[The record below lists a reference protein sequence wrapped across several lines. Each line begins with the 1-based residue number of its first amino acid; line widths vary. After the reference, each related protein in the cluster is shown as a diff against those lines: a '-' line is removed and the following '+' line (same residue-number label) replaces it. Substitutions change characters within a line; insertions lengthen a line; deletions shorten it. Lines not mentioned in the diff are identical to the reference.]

1 MRSVIELDPGNADA
15 MNALGYTLADQTN
28 RHEEALELIEKALTI
43 KPDEPAFI
51 DSLGW
56 VQYRLKNFEM
66 ALTYLRQAFERFRND
81 EIAAHLGEVLW
92 VVGDKVEANQVWEQG
107 LELAPESE
115 ILKNVIQRFRGE

>member
-1 MRSVIELDPGNADA
+1 
-15 MNALGYTLADQTN
+15 
-28 RHEEALELIEKALTI
+28 
-43 KPDEPAFI
+43 
-51 DSLGW
+51 
-56 VQYRLKNFEM
+56 M